1 MRSSR
6 SVLAR
11 SLAVTTVLGLSLFS
25 AAPAMASG
33 HTLLRDGFEGNIPQT
48 MPNPTPVFGGVLPA
62 GAPWVLDDHSEV
74 RLREDGRIR
83 IRLDDLIV
91 PARGDNPA
99 PMMFASLLCGGKVV
113 DSTPAF
119 AVDVEGDGR
128 FRGEVDVPKKCHD
141 PQVLIRNAGGT
152 QAYFAFTQDKG
163 KHHHH

>member
-11 SLAVTTVLGLSLFS
+11 SLAVTTVLGLSLVTAS
-25 AAPAMASG
+25 PAVASG
-33 HTLLRDGFEGNIPQT
+33 GSTLLRDGFEGSV
-48 MPNPTPVFGGVLPA
+48 PTGPLIDGVAPG

-74 RLREDGRIR
+74 RVREDGRIR

-99 PMMFASLLCGGKVV
+99 PMMFASLLCGGRVV